1 MKKIVLKISLI
12 ILMIVPSVLFGQSPM
27 SKLFDKY
34 NEKDGYTSVVITTD
48 AIEIN
53 PGNDKEAIEY
63 KQLLDQV
70 GSIKIIKS
78 EKIEFYDKVM
88 KIIKK
93 NDYEQV
99 IDIRDSG
106 EEIGFYMLK
115 DKKGNLNEYLLAVKD
130 ENEIIVILV
139 LGDIDFN
146 KVMEMTKM
154 VKSKKCGDKHKK
166 GE

>member
-63 KQLLDQV
+63 KELLDQV

-154 VKSKKCGDKHKK
+154 VK
-166 GE
+166 

>member
-1 MKKIVLKISLI
+1 MKKTVLKISLI
-12 ILMIVPSVLFGQSPM
+12 ILMIIPSVLFAQKSPM

-48 AIEIN
+48 AIKIN
-53 PGNDKEAIEY
+53 PGNDKDAIEY
-63 KQLLDQV
+63 KELLDQV

-78 EKIEFYDKVM
+78 ENIEFYNKVM
-88 KIIKK
+88 KVVKK

-99 IDIRDSG
+99 IDIRESG
-106 EEIGFYMLK
+106 EEIGFYMLI

-154 VKSKKCGDKHKK
+154 VKSKKR
-166 GE
+166 

>member
-1 MKKIVLKISLI
+1 MKKTALKISLI
-12 ILMIVPSVLFGQSPM
+12 ILMIIPSVLFGQSPM

-34 NEKDGYTSVVITTD
+34 NEKDGYTSVVIKTD

-154 VKSKKCGDKHKK
+154 VK
-166 GE
+166 

>member
-1 MKKIVLKISLI
+1 MKKTVLKISLI
-12 ILMIVPSVLFGQSPM
+12 ILMIIPSVLFGQSPM

-34 NEKDGYTSVVITTD
+34 NEKDGYTSVVIKTD

-115 DKKGNLNEYLLAVKD
+115 DKKGNLNEYLLAVK
-130 ENEIIVILV
+130 EEEEIIVILV

-154 VKSKKCGDKHKK
+154 VQSKSCGDKKK
-166 GE
+166 N